1 MSISLHFSKNNV
13 STRLNNNSNKNK
25 NFKAQENLVGRQ
37 KRSKTL
43 KKKKTVTQ
51 IQVICLTDLLP
62 GVLTFCG
69 AIFNTVCIAKLYY
82 IFIWT
87 VAIPPQSFVHMI

>member
-1 MSISLHFSKNNV
+1 M

-43 KKKKTVTQ
+43 KKITVTQ
-51 IQVICLTDLLP
+51 IQVICLTHLLP
-62 GVLTFCG
+62 RVLTFYG

-82 IFIWT
+82 TFVWA

>member
-1 MSISLHFSKNNV
+1 MSISLCFSKNNV
-13 STRLNNNSNKNK
+13 SNKLNNNSNKNK
-25 NFKAQENLVGRQ
+25 NFEAQENLVGRR

-43 KKKKTVTQ
+43 KKTVTQ
-51 IQVICLTDLLP
+51 IQVIYLTDVLP
-62 GVLTFCG
+62 GVLTFYG

-82 IFIWT
+82 IFVWT